1 MVSHS
6 GAFFY
11 KYNNVEKGGY
21 NLISLLEHSTQKK
34 DQKENL
40 QCLN

>member
-11 KYNNVEKGGY
+11 KYNNVGRGGY